1 MLCHWWNRFDEHPTV
16 HCLKRYLGNNGS
28 SWHEVAESINTEY
41 RNLLDT
47 LSITL
52 TGLFH
57 FLPHTCLLILFCTSL
72 MLLIIFG
79 FFGFLEFMQYF

>member
-16 HCLKRYLGNNGS
+16 HCLKRYLSNNGS

-41 RNLLDT
+41 RNMLDT

-52 TGLFH
+52 TGLF
-57 FLPHTCLLILFCTSL
+57 LFFPPIYLSRL
-72 MLLIIFG
+72 VFFIIFG
-79 FFGFLEFMQYF
+79 FI